1 MAILKHIAS
10 KNADYGEAQRYLI
23 FQYDESTKKPLLD
36 ENGHLQPREEYYLD
50 GINCDPFTFVTEC
63 MELNAAYNKNQNYNE
78 IKSHHYILSFD
89 PNDKDEHGL
98 TGERAQQLGLE
109 YTKKNFPGHQALVC
123 THTDGHNGSG
133 NIHVHI
139 VINSLRKFDVERQD
153 FMERPCDSLAG
164 NKHHL
169 TKKYLIHLKQEVM
182 DMCRRENLNQV
193 DLLTPAERKITEKE
207 YWANRRGQ
215 EKLDT
220 KNQRMIADGVTPR
233 NTKFQTQKQFLR
245 DSIDSAVS
253 SAHTLEEFQ
262 KILSEKY
269 GILIKESRGRFS
281 YLHPERTKPITG
293 RNLGT
298 HYEKNYLLQVIGNNV
313 KCHDEEVVTPVPK
326 AAIPAP
332 EMYAAQNSSIPH
344 ETAFAIL
351 FIKSDLHLVTDL
363 QNCVKAQQNAAY
375 ARKVKLSNLKEMAKT
390 VAYVQEHGY
399 DSLDALETS
408 FSSVKEHTDTFRK
421 NLKSTER
428 DLREINEQLHYTGQ
442 YLANKAIYTKFCQ
455 SKNKGVFRKEHSA
468 EIALYETARKFLKE
482 KSGNIKLPSMKL
494 LKEKKEELLKQKKS
508 AQEQYQY
515 YRDYQKELNTVRSNI
530 NSILGKEYPH
540 QKTHTKEQTLT

>member
-50 GINCDPFTFVTEC
+50 GINCDPFTFDTEC
-63 MELNAAYNKNQNYNE
+63 MELNAAYHKNQNYNE

-89 PNDKDEHGL
+89 PNDKDEH
-98 TGERAQQLGLE
+98 
-109 YTKKNFPGHQALVC
+109 
-123 THTDGHNGSG
+123 
-133 NIHVHI
+133 
-139 VINSLRKFDVERQD
+139 
-153 FMERPCDSLAG
+153 
-164 NKHHL
+164 
-169 TKKYLIHLKQEVM
+169 
-182 DMCRRENLNQV
+182 
-193 DLLTPAERKITEKE
+193 
-207 YWANRRGQ
+207 
-215 EKLDT
+215 
-220 KNQRMIADGVTPR
+220 
-233 NTKFQTQKQFLR
+233 
-245 DSIDSAVS
+245 
-253 SAHTLEEFQ
+253 
-262 KILSEKY
+262 

>member
-1 MAILKHIAS
+1 MPFHQRILW
-10 KNADYGEAQRYLI
+10 KNL
-23 FQYDESTKKPLLD
+23 
-36 ENGHLQPREEYYLD
+36 
-50 GINCDPFTFVTEC
+50 
-63 MELNAAYNKNQNYNE
+63 
-78 IKSHHYILSFD
+78 
-89 PNDKDEHGL
+89 
-98 TGERAQQLGLE
+98 
-109 YTKKNFPGHQALVC
+109 
-123 THTDGHNGSG
+123 
-133 NIHVHI
+133 
-139 VINSLRKFDVERQD
+139 
-153 FMERPCDSLAG
+153 
-164 NKHHL
+164 
-169 TKKYLIHLKQEVM
+169 
-182 DMCRRENLNQV
+182 
-193 DLLTPAERKITEKE
+193 
-207 YWANRRGQ
+207 
-215 EKLDT
+215 
-220 KNQRMIADGVTPR
+220 
-233 NTKFQTQKQFLR
+233 
-245 DSIDSAVS
+245 
-253 SAHTLEEFQ
+253 Q

-399 DSLDALETS
+399 DSLDALET
-408 FSSVKEHTDTFRK
+408 FLFICKRAYRHFYRK

-442 YLANKAIYTKFCQ
+442 YLD
-455 SKNKGVFRKEHSA
+455 E
-468 EIALYETARKFLKE
+468 
-482 KSGNIKLPSMKL
+482 
-494 LKEKKEELLKQKKS
+494 
-508 AQEQYQY
+508 
-515 YRDYQKELNTVRSNI
+515 
-530 NSILGKEYPH
+530 
-540 QKTHTKEQTLT
+540 

>member
-10 KNADYGEAQRYLI
+10 KSSNYGAALEYLI
-23 FQYDESTKKPLLD
+23 FKHDELRKTLILD
-36 ENGHLQPREEYYLD
+36 QNGNRIMRDEYYLD
-50 GINCDPFTFVTEC
+50 GLNCEPYSFDAAC
-63 MELNAAYNKNQNYNE
+63 QQLNREYQKNKNKDE

-109 YTKKNFPGHQALVC
+109 YAKKNFPGHQALVC

-313 KCHDEEVVTPVPK
+313 KCHDEEVVIPVQQ
-326 AAIPAP
+326 AAIAAP